1 MVPHCHISHPSRRT
15 LVVAALLSA
24 GVLGGLHAPFVP
36 SAAAATDPVL
46 SFEDLGAPEQVDLAG
61 RTATTMTTSLSLPVP
76 DGLVPE
82 SLSGVVDVPVA
93 FRDGVIDVLQDG
105 VTVGRAAVD
114 QTESG
119 TDGAVQVDIPLQDA
133 AVGTGG
139 LGEGRTLD
147 LDLRTTFTPLDD
159 GWCHDPLNA
168 VTARLRDASVRFTG
182 ETRAPETLAEALP
195 PVLRELTVAVP
206 DGDEVTSAALET
218 VTTVLSRY
226 RGQHPE
232 VRVVAID
239 DDRRPGADP
248 DVSRRIEIPGDD
260 GRGVTL
266 EDPGTSDARIVL
278 HGTGDDLMDQVRLLG
293 DDAAALL
300 DSTSA
305 HAEGGE
311 EVAVELP
318 PSGRTVSELGGIVLD
333 RSGYGSADV
342 SFGIDQGDLGRLSDS
357 VAVHLTGSY
366 TPMPADTGGDVT
378 VAVNGTVVDRFAADT
393 GGTFDRD
400 ITVPDDVLD
409 RYNEFTVTLS
419 AAGLPG
425 CGTASPLTLRVDGSS
440 VVTSDPAES
449 PTRLTTGFRAVPQ
462 ALLPEVDVVLGS
474 SDVADVNRAAQVLA
488 GVQAVTPARIRPV
501 VAASDT
507 ETDRPLLIVDADG
520 SLVPESYSDLDLPV
534 RLDGTVL
541 NVQDAGDS
549 GDAGSAEAVATDTV
563 FGALQTTWDAA
574 NGRMVLVAS
583 STDRPELLDRLITS
597 LSADRDA
604 GFAGLRGTA
613 VVQQV
618 DGPPT
623 EIGVP
628 GPGGEG
634 QSADTEDE
642 GMFGGMSAV
651 GVTVGIVGVVAAVG
665 ALFLGIVWSGRRA
678 QKRAEDGLR

>member
-1 MVPHCHISHPSRRT
+1 MVPHCHTSHPSHRT
-15 LVVAALLSA
+15 LVLGALLSA
-24 GVLGGLHAPFVP
+24 GVLGALHAPFAP

-46 SFEDLGAPEQVDLAG
+46 SLEDLGAPEQVDLAG
-61 RTATTMTTSLSLPVP
+61 PTATTMTTSLSVPVP

-82 SLSGVVDVPVA
+82 SLRGVVDVPVA
-93 FRDGVIDVLQDG
+93 FRDGAIDLLQDG
-105 VTVGRAAVD
+105 VSIGRGTLDPA
-114 QTESG
+114 ESVSTG
-119 TDGAVQVDIPLQDA
+119 DGAVPVDIPLQDA
-133 AVGTGG
+133 VVAPGG
-139 LGEGRTLD
+139 LGKGGTLD

-159 GWCHDPLNA
+159 GWCHDPLDA

-226 RGQHPE
+226 RGQLPE
-232 VRVVAID
+232 VRVVALD
-239 DDRRPGADP
+239 DDRRPGTDP
-248 DVSRRIEIPGDD
+248 DFSRRIEIPGDD

-318 PSGRTVSELGGIVLD
+318 PSGQTVSELGGIVLD
-333 RSGYGSADV
+333 GSGYGSADV
-342 SFGIDQGDLGRLSDS
+342 SFGIDQGDLGRLSES
-357 VAVHLTGSY
+357 VTVHLTGSY
-366 TPMPADTGGDVT
+366 TPTPADTGGDVA

-393 GGTFDRD
+393 GGAFDRD
-400 ITVPDDVLD
+400 VTVPDDVLD

-440 VVTSDPAES
+440 VVTSDPADS

-488 GVQAVTPARIRPV
+488 RVQSVTPARIRPV
-501 VAASDT
+501 VAAPGTD
-507 ETDRPLLIVDADG
+507 TDRPLLIVDADG
-520 SLVPESYSDLDLPV
+520 SLVPESYGDLDLPV
-534 RLDGTVL
+534 RLDGTML
-541 NVQDAGDS
+541 NVQDTG
-549 GDAGSAEAVATDTV
+549 GAGSAEAVATDTV
-563 FGALQTTWDAA
+563 FGALQTTWDTT

-597 LSADRDA
+597 LSADRGA
-604 GFAGLRGTA
+604 GFAELRGTA

-634 QSADTEDE
+634 GSADDGDE
-642 GMFGGMSAV
+642 GVFGGISAV